1 MSRSIRTLTLNPAV
15 DRTVLI
21 EDFSVNQVNRI
32 QASRLDAGGKGIN
45 VSKSIHAFGGA
56 SCAYGVAA
64 GSAGRFIAS
73 YLTDLGIEHQ
83 FVWVDGETR
92 TNIKIVDPRNRT
104 HTDINDQGPE
114 LTGAALAELESLLFA
129 GADRETILVFS
140 GSIGR
145 GTPADIYKKW
155 IQKARSIGY
164 RTILDADGEALRLG
178 IEAGPTL
185 VKPNI
190 HELERLVGRPFQEP
204 AAQALHDIAA
214 AALRLLDSG
223 TETVVV
229 SLGAEGALF
238 VNRQEALYAKG
249 LPVEAK
255 STVGAGDAMVAA
267 LAMSLERHAPLERHE
282 ALDQHMPLSAMV
294 AAAIGA
300 GAAAVAAEGTA
311 SPSRAD
317 LEHYASQVTYISL

>member
-1 MSRSIRTLTLNPAV
+1 MSRPIRTLTLNPAV
-15 DRTVLI
+15 DRTVYI
-21 EDFSVNQVNRI
+21 EDFLVNQVNRI

-45 VSKSIHAFGGA
+45 VSKSIHAFGGV
-56 SCAYGVAA
+56 SCAYGIAA
-64 GSAGRFIAS
+64 GSAGRFIDS
-73 YLTDLGIEHQ
+73 YLSELGIEHQ

-114 LTGAALAELESLLFA
+114 LTGAALSELESLLFA
-129 GADRETILVFS
+129 GADSEMILVFS
-140 GSIGR
+140 GSIGL
-145 GTPADIYKKW
+145 GTPADIYKRW
-155 IQKARSIGY
+155 IQKARRIGC

-190 HELERLVGRPFQEP
+190 HELERLVGQSFQEP
-204 AAQALHDIAA
+204 AAQALPDIAA

-238 VNRQEALYAKG
+238 VNRKEALYAKG

-267 LAMSLERHAPLERHE
+267 LAMSLERHEGPERHT
-282 ALDQHMPLSAMV
+282 PLSAMV

-300 GAAAVAAEGTA
+300 GAAAVAAEGTEA
-311 SPSRAD
+311 PSRAD
-317 LEHYASQVTYISL
+317 LERYATQVTYISLKELL